1 MPSPN
6 QLIGCYPEHDR
17 SEERRLGPR
26 HILAIGDRKGTK
38 FQARPARQRIL
49 QTRPAAR
56 GPWPRLRNC
65 RLCFPRAWALFRAA
79 PQPCRSAH
87 VCARMGCRRLAEV
100 IISRT
105 VRQYRP
111 AAAGAAD
118 PPRGAESLGN
128 CFNPRPP
135 APQGRRSPDALSFRP
150 RHRRVRSQDPA
161 LYRMRSWG
169 RIIGRHRCPRGLG
182 RGRRPIGAAN
192 RMGEERIARGNCA

>member
-56 GPWPRLRNC
+56 GPWPRPRNC

-118 PPRGAESLGN
+118 PPRGGGGN
-128 CFNPRPP
+128 LLEIV
-135 APQGRRSPDALSFRP
+135 S
-150 RHRRVRSQDPA
+150 
-161 LYRMRSWG
+161 
-169 RIIGRHRCPRGLG
+169 IRGLPRLRDAEVRTHCHFG
-182 RGRRPIGAAN
+182 RDT
-192 RMGEERIARGNCA
+192 GELDPRIPRSIA